1 MASQWSGLLMLLALA
16 GVTMSIDRQAR
27 GDNAPPAESRASLAE
42 KARHYFTTDE
52 LARGRAYARGRYLL
66 YGVRMI
72 VTLGLFGLLTLTPLS
87 AKIGDLSVSM
97 TGGRVWL
104 TVGLYGL
111 MVAALY
117 HVVTFPVSLYG
128 GFVREHL
135 FGLSRQTLAAWSGD
149 YLKAMLVNTVILL
162 PLLIVLYAFIRRDP
176 VRWYLPVWIVVV
188 LVMTVLA
195 ELSPILFDPLFHT
208 FRPVQDQQ
216 LVNRLRILS
225 DRAGLTVR
233 PILEID
239 AGRKT
244 TKTNAYFTGFGRARR
259 IVLYDTLLAASTPEE
274 VELIVAHEAGP
285 LEAAPHLEGDGAERC
300 LGAGDPL
307 ADRPPS
313 SYGGRLG
320 TLRLHSSGRSPFATV
335 RTVAPAR
342 PCHPDDADPDGD
354 FTRLR
359 ARGRSRIAPSHREPQ
374 GLHRLGGRAG
384 QIESLGRRPA
394 ARCGLALVYPS
405 PDRLSGLPWQRHIS
419 RNSDSEEVAVMVVRS
434 FGPVILVHGGAGTI
448 TPDLLEGSAG
458 RHPRGRG
465 QRVAGPYS
473 RWLRSG

>member
-225 DRAGLTVR
+225 DRAGLTVG

-274 VELIVAHEAGP
+274 VELIVAHE
-285 LEAAPHLEGDGAERC
+285 
-300 LGAGDPL
+300 LGHWRRHHIWKGMAL
-307 ADRPPS
+307 SAVS
-313 SYGGRLG
+313 ALG
-320 TLRLHSSGRSPFATV
+320 TLWLIARLLRMAADSGRFGFI
-335 RTVAPAR
+335 
-342 PCHPDDADPDGD
+342 HPADPRSLPFVLLLLLVLAILTTPIRMAISRAFEREADRESL
-354 FTRLR
+354 RLTANPR
-359 ARGRSRIAPSHREPQ
+359 AFIDSEVVLARSNLSDVDPPRAVVWLLYTHPPILERIAMAE
-374 GLHRLGGRAG
+374 AY
-384 QIESLGRRPA
+384 
-394 ARCGLALVYPS
+394 LAQ
-405 PDRLSGLPWQRHIS
+405 QR
-419 RNSDSEEVAVMVVRS
+419 
-434 FGPVILVHGGAGTI
+434 
-448 TPDLLEGSAG
+448 
-458 RHPRGRG
+458 
-465 QRVAGPYS
+465 Q
-473 RWLRSG
+473 